1 MQILSLSHRLM
12 NPRID
17 NYNIFSAPAVLDY
30 EAIVVDV
37 GGVAE
42 TVRTAVD
49 ASAAY
54 QSYANLPIVNG
65 ESVDGVAGIAET
77 LSRRAEEIR
86 LALERGATVIVFM
99 DRGGQIAGV
108 SGNQGLE
115 RYFFLPA
122 PGGLAWNSTTI
133 RGGEGR
139 TLSISEP
146 DHPTIDVIESYRRDI
161 LYRAYFNDRA
171 PGFAGNARVI
181 ARSAGGAPIAA
192 EFKVFGGRVIFL
204 PTPRE
209 PGARWLIQNESKAI
223 LTAFDE
229 LLGRSDDPDPSWIA
243 AMAVPGGDVLAA
255 EQRRR
260 EAAAEEA
267 ERELT
272 AARTANEQHHL
283 VRDALWRTGQHGL
296 LPAVAACAAHLGF
309 EMKTNAA
316 GEPILVDGERE
327 LHLVVAGSE
336 EAVGMAAHYRLRSRL
351 DSIIERGLPAA
362 RGLIVANGQRL
373 TRPEERL
380 RQVAP
385 PLATAAE
392 SVGYAVV
399 RASELFEAACLV
411 LDGLDDQVRAAIR
424 GRLRSTDGVVG
435 LSDLLAPPDD
445 AEQESA

>member
-181 ARSAGGAPIAA
+181 APLRWRRSNRSRVQGVRGA
-192 EFKVFGGRVIFL
+192 
-204 PTPRE
+204 
-209 PGARWLIQNESKAI
+209 
-223 LTAFDE
+223 
-229 LLGRSDDPDPSWIA
+229 SD
-243 AMAVPGGDVLAA
+243 
-255 EQRRR
+255 
-260 EAAAEEA
+260 
-267 ERELT
+267 
-272 AARTANEQHHL
+272 
-283 VRDALWRTGQHGL
+283 
-296 LPAVAACAAHLGF
+296 LPA
-309 EMKTNAA
+309 
-316 GEPILVDGERE
+316 D
-327 LHLVVAGSE
+327 
-336 EAVGMAAHYRLRSRL
+336 
-351 DSIIERGLPAA
+351 
-362 RGLIVANGQRL
+362 
-373 TRPEERL
+373 
-380 RQVAP
+380 
-385 PLATAAE
+385 AT
-392 SVGYAVV
+392 
-399 RASELFEAACLV
+399 
-411 LDGLDDQVRAAIR
+411 
-424 GRLRSTDGVVG
+424 
-435 LSDLLAPPDD
+435 
-445 AEQESA
+445 